1 MECLTIKGFVFDL
14 DGLILDTETPQFEC
28 WQELYAEYG
37 LTYTLQ
43 DWWKAIGTVPCTYDS
58 ATELKQHLGDQ
69 IEVDEFHQQIRE
81 RIRISLE
88 KQPLCPGVEAFLE
101 QVSRAGI
108 PMNVASSSAYEWVNG
123 FLQKFDLNKY
133 FRAVFTARDV
143 EHVKPDPAL
152 YQLATQ
158 HLGLRPQ
165 EVMAFEDSLNGLK
178 AAKAAGIFCTVVP
191 SELTAAMD
199 FSGADCILPSFEVM
213 KLADILATG

>member
-1 MECLTIKGFVFDL
+1 MEYLMIKGFVFDL

-43 DWWKAIGTVPCTYDS
+43 DWWKAIGTGPSTYDP
-58 ATELKQHLGDQ
+58 ATELKQQLGDQ
-69 IEVDEFHQQIRE
+69 IEVAEIHQRIRE
-81 RIRISLE
+81 RIRVSLQ
-88 KQPLCPGVEAFLE
+88 KQPLCPGVENFLE
-101 QVSRAGI
+101 QAFRAGI
-108 PMNVASSSAYEWVNG
+108 PMDVASSSASEWVNG
-123 FLQKFDLNKY
+123 FIQKFDLNKY
-133 FRAVFTARDV
+133 FQAIFTARDV
-143 EHVKPDPAL
+143 AHVKPDPAL

-158 HLGLRPQ
+158 HLGLKPA

-199 FSGADCILPSFEVM
+199 FSSADRILPSFEVM
-213 KLADILATG
+213 KLADILATA